1 MLNTLKVMKQGLK
14 NGQGRDCK
22 KWPRRFEN
30 KANKTLKTS
39 KRILIFAVSPQGYC
53 KTGRESPNVQR
64 SLSQQN
70 KTQSH

>member
-1 MLNTLKVMKQGLK
+1 MFSKM
-14 NGQGRDCK
+14 
-22 KWPRRFEN
+22 